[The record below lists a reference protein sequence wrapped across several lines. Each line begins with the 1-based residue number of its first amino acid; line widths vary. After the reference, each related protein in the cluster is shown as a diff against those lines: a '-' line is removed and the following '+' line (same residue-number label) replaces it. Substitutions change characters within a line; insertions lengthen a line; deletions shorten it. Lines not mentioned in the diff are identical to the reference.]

1 MLFNSVS
8 FLWFLPLVVCL
19 YYLIP
24 GQWRWVLLLA
34 ASYTFYMFWRP
45 EYIALVIGTTLVDYA
60 MGLQMGKREQR
71 RQRLPFLL
79 ISLCLNL
86 GLLITFKYLGF
97 LQATGNE
104 LFGTDWT
111 VLHLILP
118 LGISF
123 HTFQSVGYAI
133 DVYRGKV
140 APERHLGYFAVFVA
154 YFPQMVAGPIE
165 RYDGL
170 GHQLKVVQTLRYDN
184 FAAGFRLIVLG
195 FFAKMVVADNLAALV
210 DQFYKAPISFG
221 RRDAVIALVSYSF
234 QIYCDF
240 YGYSLIALGT
250 ARLLGVRLA
259 DNFKAPYFSSS
270 VAEFWQRW
278 HISLST
284 WFRDYLFIPLGGSR
298 VHWLRW
304 ALNIMIVFTVSGFWH
319 GARWTFVLW
328 GGMWGL
334 AYLAELLL
342 GKLLGGKSKVGA
354 TRIGLVKWLR
364 VPIVFGIA
372 TAAWVPFRS
381 ENMEKV
387 ATVWD
392 ALVHQHAGITH
403 MTVPPITVL
412 ALAVFILLDLLQ
424 NDLQPDIWM
433 GRRPGVVRWSL
444 YALLLLGT
452 LAFAAVDEVPFIYF
466 QF

>member
-1 MLFNSVS
+1 MLFNSVH
-8 FLWFLPLVVCL
+8 FLWFLPLVVIG
-19 YYLIP
+19 YYLLP
-24 GQWRWVLLLA
+24 GRWRWVLLLA

-45 EYIALVIGTTLVDYA
+45 EYIALVIGTTLVDYWA
-60 MGLQMGKREQR
+60 GLQMGRREQP

-79 ISLCLNL
+79 ISLGLNL
-86 GLLITFKYLGF
+86 GLLLTFKYLGF
-97 LQATGNE
+97 FQASANALLGTHWEVLQ
-104 LFGTDWT
+104 L
-111 VLHLILP
+111 VLP

-140 APERHLGYFAVFVA
+140 APEKHLGYFAVFVA

-165 RYDGL
+165 RYDRL
-170 GHQLKVVQTLRYDN
+170 GHRLHEVQTLQYAN
-184 FAAGFRLIVLG
+184 FAAGFRLILLG

-210 DQFYKAPISFG
+210 DPFYKAPITFG
-221 RRDAVIALVSYSF
+221 RRDALVALVSYSF

-240 YGYSLIALGT
+240 YGYSLIALGS
-250 ARLLGVRLA
+250 ARLLGVQLA

-270 VAEFWQRW
+270 VGEFWQRW

-304 ALNIMIVFTVSGFWH
+304 ACNILVVFTVSGLWH
-319 GARWTFVLW
+319 GARWTFVIW
-328 GGMWGL
+328 GAIWGL
-334 AYLAELLL
+334 AYLVELAL
-342 GKLLGGKSKVGA
+342 GKLLGGQSENNGPGHRAAK
-354 TRIGLVKWLR
+354 LLR
-364 VPIVFGIA
+364 VPVIFALA

-381 ENMEKV
+381 ESLAKMGL
-387 ATVWD
+387 VWD

-403 MTVPPITVL
+403 MTLPIVTVA
-412 ALAVFILLDLLQ
+412 ALGLFIVLDLLQ
-424 NDLQPDIWM
+424 RDQQPDVWM
-433 GRRPGVVRWSL
+433 GKRPWALRWAL
-444 YALLLLGT
+444 YALLLLGI
-452 LAFAAVDEVPFIYF
+452 LAFGAVEEVPFIYF